1 MNHVP
6 FRIGGVAPGLLGLAL
21 LVATTLASA
30 QPAYPT
36 KPIRIIVPFGPGG
49 SGDIMARTFG
59 QYLETQTKQPV
70 VIENKPGANGI
81 IGTELAKNA
90 APDGYTL
97 MLSTNSTHAA
107 NVSLYKKLPYDPLK
121 DFENIGSFGTLG
133 SVAVVPPGSAINSIA
148 ALVNTAKANP
158 GKVFYGHY
166 NSASLMAAELFRVKT
181 GAPMTG
187 VSYKTIANAITDLIG
202 GQIQVVFLEYAS
214 GASHIDGGKL
224 TALGVTG
231 AQRHRTWTTVPTIAE
246 SYPGFELTAF
256 LALSA
261 PARTPPEILDALN
274 GWLNKAL
281 TDPTVKA
288 RLDQLGMTSQAMTRD
303 DMRRNVQQEIE
314 RWVTYTKAAG
324 MEPQ

>member
-1 MNHVP
+1 MT
-6 FRIGGVAPGLLGLAL
+6 RISFCIGEFARALLALTLLTGSGLA
-21 LVATTLASA
+21 AA
-30 QPAYPT
+30 QSNYPT

-49 SGDIMARTFG
+49 SGDIVTRTFG
-59 QYLETQTKQPV
+59 QFIETLTKQSV

-90 APDGYTL
+90 PADGYTL
-97 MLSTNSTHAA
+97 MLSSNSTHAA
-107 NVSLYKKLPYDPLK
+107 NVSLYKKLPYDPIR
-121 DFENIGSFGTLG
+121 DFENIGLFGTLG
-133 SVAVVPPGSAINSIA
+133 SVAVVPQGSPINSIA
-148 ALVNTAKANP
+148 TLVNTAKTNP
-158 GKVFYGHY
+158 SKVFYGHY

-181 GAPMTG
+181 GAPITG
-187 VSYKTIANAITDLIG
+187 VSYKSIANAITDLIG

-214 GASHIDGGKL
+214 GASHIEGGRL

-231 AQRHRTWTTVPTIAE
+231 GQRHRTWTNVPTIGE

-261 PARTPPEILDALN
+261 PAKTPPEILDTLN

-281 TDPTVKA
+281 TDPVMKA
-288 RLDQLGMTSQAMTRD
+288 RLDQLGMTTRPMTRD
-303 DMRRNVQQEIE
+303 EMRRYVQQEID

-324 MEPQ
+324 IEPQ